1 MKKIKHINII
11 LFSLFLGT
19 MLCSC
24 SSSIKVDIR
33 GKLSDNA
40 ASEVYLVVE
49 DTQIDTL
56 AHATVRADNT
66 FHLRGEVAEPRTAF
80 ICDDNGNALA
90 MFLTEEADLQLKP
103 QLPSGYLV
111 EGGPINDKYNLILKR
126 ISALA
131 EQAISIDFAEET
143 AQEEY
148 ESLTFKHHDAIA
160 TAISDNLDNI
170 IGVELFLSHEVRGMT
185 AEDMR
190 VRFGQFSPQMQG
202 LKVMQEFEKYISIF
216 EKIEIGKDFLDA
228 EVENLSGE
236 TLRLSDVCGKGKW
249 VLIDFWATWCEPCL
263 NQMPLLKALYERY
276 ALQGFEVLAIS
287 LDKEVGRWKA
297 FVAQNGLLWYN
308 VIDTESE
315 QSAAKTYGLQSIP
328 SSFLISPEGK
338 IVARDLSAEALA
350 HELEHIFGEKNH
362 AGEGE

>member
-1 MKKIKHINII
+1 MSMPSIKHIKQI
-11 LFSLFLGT
+11 LLLLFLGAI
-19 MLCSC
+19 LCSC
-24 SSSIKVDIR
+24 SQAISVDIR

-56 AHATVRADNT
+56 ARAKVGDDNT
-66 FHLRGEVAEPRTAF
+66 FHLKGEVTEPRTAF

-90 MFLTEEADLQLKP
+90 VFLAEKAKLELKP
-103 QLPSGYLV
+103 QRPSGYMV

-131 EQAISIDFAEET
+131 EQAMNIDFEKET

-170 IGVELFLSHEVRGMT
+170 IGAELFLSYEVRGMT

-190 VRFGQFSPQMQG
+190 VRFGQFSKQMQN
-202 LKVMQEFEKYISIF
+202 LSVMREFEKYISIF
-216 EKIEIGKDFLDA
+216 EKIEIGKNFLDA
-228 EVENLSGE
+228 EVESLSGDTMHLKE
-236 TLRLSDVCGKGKW
+236 VCGRGKW
-249 VLIDFWATWCEPCL
+249 VLVDFWATWCEPCL
-263 NQMPLLKALYERY
+263 EQMPQLKALYEKY
-276 ALQGFEVLAIS
+276 VLQGFEVLAIS
-287 LDKEVGRWKA
+287 LDKEQARWKA
-297 FVAQNGLLWYN
+297 YVEQNGLLWLN
-308 VIDTESE
+308 AIDTDSP

-338 IVARDLSAEALA
+338 IVARDLDAESLA
-350 HELEHIFGEKNH
+350 HELEHIFGDDVH
-362 AGEGE
+362 

>member
-126 ISALA
+126 ISAIA
-131 EQAISIDFAEET
+131 EQAINIDFAEET

-190 VRFGQFSPQMQG
+190 VRFGQFSPQMQS

-236 TLRLSDVCGKGKW
+236 TLRLKDICGKGKW
-249 VLIDFWATWCEPCL
+249 VLVDFWATWCEPCL

-338 IVARDLSAEALA
+338 IVARDLSAEVLA